1 MKGWKKGCSVPTY
14 LGESQH
20 RLPMTRYTGPGYHE
34 KSGEAW
40 ERNLD
45 GTVMAAVT
53 FIKIGSEIRRE
64 P

>member
-1 MKGWKKGCSVPTY
+1 MPTY